1 MTGDEGAA
9 VKMTAWRS
17 AMLVVATLVIALI
30 GTSAALAD
38 QPKIVDCTLRF
49 QLSGWSALYE
59 RVDGTGIVACA
70 DGTSLTVFVQAH
82 GAGLTSGRPKVTAG
96 TGKFA
101 DVREISDVLGTYG
114 QGDVYVGVVQSGEA
128 GLLSNGKV
136 SLGLAGQGDGYDF
149 RSGVVGFAI
158 RPQ

>member
-9 VKMTAWRS
+9 MKMTAWRS
-17 AMLVVATLVIALI
+17 AMLVAATLVIALI

-38 QPKIVDCTLRF
+38 QPEITDCTLRF

-59 RVDGTGIVACA
+59 RVDGTGVVTCA
-70 DGTSLTVFVQAH
+70 DGTSLPVSVQAR

-101 DVREISDVLGTYG
+101 DVRQIADVLGTYT
-114 QGDVYVGVVQSGEA
+114 QADLYADVVQSAEA
-128 GLLSNGKV
+128 GLLNNGTV
-136 SLGLAGQGDGYDF
+136 SLGLAGRGDGYDF
-149 RSGVVGFAI
+149 RSGVVGFVI
-158 RPQ
+158 RPR